1 MKLEQY
7 YYQHNTIPDNWE
19 IEHGIYSF
27 HAFMEVSFVE
37 PESVPEQDYSDGKNI
52 LGKINPESELVVIA
66 LVIPGQHP
74 PHLGFG
80 TQKEVTAR
88 EFAEE
93 LEITLWKLAEAVVE
107 QQIDKI
113 QHLIWN
119 QIYQK
124 K

>member
-19 IEHGIYSF
+19 IEHEIYSF

-37 PESVPEQDYSDGKNI
+37 PELVPEQDYSDGNHVI
-52 LGKINPESELVVIA
+52 GNINPESELFVKKNDG
-66 LVIPGQHP
+66 LWE
-74 PHLGFG
+74 
-80 TQKEVTAR
+80 EVTAK
-88 EFAEE
+88 EFAEK
-93 LEITLWKLAEAVVE
+93 LGITLFKLADAVTE